1 MAENNNIPGSVT
13 LAAQNPYRSGL
24 ATRCGSAWS
33 YGGCG
38 AQQAS
43 RSAEHPGSA
52 RCRGFRGG
60 CASGRGC
67 CRSRSCGGSC
77 PCGCASGRGCCRSR
91 SRGWPRCTEAAAG
104 VGRLDAASTAG
115 CQAASSG
122 RGGAALGCTQ
132 QRWCCS
138 RLPTACREVLGQL
151 LAVDGHFDVGNRRCI
166 RRVGPALAVARAPT
180 GERRRSGGASS
191 SCTAP
196 RALPLL
202 LYLYFQETL
211 ID

>member
-13 LAAQNPYRSGL
+13 LAAQNPYRPGL
-24 ATRCGSAWS
+24 ATRCGSAWP

-67 CRSRSCGGSC
+67 CRSRSCG
-77 PCGCASGRGCCRSR
+77 
-91 SRGWPRCTEAAAG
+91 WPRCTEAAAG

-122 RGGAALGCTQ
+122 RGGAALGCTR

>member
-13 LAAQNPYRSGL
+13 LAAQNPYRPGL

-60 CASGRGC
+60 CASGGGC
-67 CRSRSCGGSC
+67 CRSK
-77 PCGCASGRGCCRSR
+77 

-151 LAVDGHFDVGNRRCI
+151 LAVDGHFEVGNRRCI

-196 RALPLL
+196 RARPRL